1 MRFGRR
7 IFAIII
13 LAISAVG
20 LVAYAY
26 SIALQ
31 NNPPGGTNSCAP
43 PSTAS
48 NSYNANFQ
56 GNEYKSENVSFTDIN
71 QQVAL
76 AGVVFTVA
84 SISDPSIP
92 QPQNGNCVSV
102 QNSNVQATIQVR
114 ATFNDASSET
124 LTLNY
129 KGGLTYETNKLSTH
143 QHPTAGLLWQP
154 GKSYIILL
162 VSLS

>member
-20 LVAYAY
+20 LVAYSY

-48 NSYNANFQ
+48 NSRPATFQ
-56 GNEYKSENVSFTDIN
+56 GNNYNEENVTFTDIN
-71 QQVAL
+71 QQVQL
-76 AGVVFTVA
+76 SGVVFTVA

-92 QPQNGNCVSV
+92 QPQNGNCISV

-162 VSLS
+162 VSLT